1 MFSVPHLIIIFV
13 VVLIVFGPEK
23 LPDLARNLGKIMGE
37 FRRATGDLRSTF
49 DEHMRDIEREA
60 NMRAAAAVGTGTTI
74 APTEQNTSVQPKI
87 ASAEGTVTADAPR
100 GWTVAPP
107 NPSAGEN
114 AAASA
119 TETAGATQ
127 ADAADTNRADTNPA
141 GEDASGASD
150 SAGAADTGATQAGA
164 TTARVDAGHEGA
176 GESAKADHSKGSDG
190 GSRPA

>member
-60 NMRAAAAVGTGTTI
+60 NMRASAAAGTGTTI
-74 APTEQNTSVQPKI
+74 APTEQKAIGQPKI

-107 NPSAGEN
+107 DSSGGEN
-114 AAASA
+114 AATSA
-119 TETAGATQ
+119 AETAGATQ
-127 ADAADTNRADTNPA
+127 AEGANANPA
-141 GEDASGASD
+141 GEIRTSAAASD
-150 SAGAADTGATQAGA
+150 SAASFGAGATQAEA
-164 TTARVDAGHEGA
+164 TTAHVDADRERA
-176 GESAKADHSKGSDG
+176 GESAKSDQGKGSDG
-190 GSRPA
+190 

>member
-60 NMRAAAAVGTGTTI
+60 NMRASAAAGTGTTI
-74 APTEQNTSVQPKI
+74 APTEQKAIDQPKI
-87 ASAEGTVTADAPR
+87 ASADGTVTADAPH
-100 GWTVAPP
+100 GWTVAPS
-107 NPSAGEN
+107 NASAGEN
-114 AAASA
+114 AATSA

-127 ADAADTNRADTNPA
+127 AEAADTNPA
-141 GEDASGASD
+141 GGNTSAAASD
-150 SAGAADTGATQAGA
+150 SAAAIGVGATQAEA
-164 TTARVDAGHEGA
+164 TTARVDAEHERA
-176 GESAKADHSKGSDG
+176 AESAKADHSKGSDG

>member
-60 NMRAAAAVGTGTTI
+60 NMRAAAAAGAGTTI
-74 APTEQNTSVQPKI
+74 APTEQKAIGEPKI
-87 ASAEGTVTADAPR
+87 VSAEGTVTADAPR
-100 GWTVAPP
+100 GWTVAPA
-107 NPSAGEN
+107 NSSAGEN
-114 AAASA
+114 AATSA

-127 ADAADTNRADTNPA
+127 AEAANANPS
-141 GEDASGASD
+141 GEGNTSAATSD
-150 SAGAADTGATQAGA
+150 SAGAAGTGATQGEAS
-164 TTARVDAGHEGA
+164 TARVDAGHEGA
-176 GESAKADHSKGSDG
+176 VDSAKPDHSKGSDG

>member
-60 NMRAAAAVGTGTTI
+60 NMRAAAAAGTGTTI
-74 APTEQNTSVQPKI
+74 APTEQKAIGEPKI

-100 GWTVAPP
+100 GWTVAPQ
-107 NPSAGEN
+107 NPSAEEI
-114 AAASA
+114 AATSA

-127 ADAADTNRADTNPA
+127 AEAASVNRAGGENTPA
-141 GEDASGASD
+141 SASD
-150 SAGAADTGATQAGA
+150 SAAAIGAGATQAEA
-164 TTARVDAGHEGA
+164 TTDRLDTGHEGA
-176 GESAKADHSKGSDG
+176 GESAKADPSKGSDG

>member
-60 NMRAAAAVGTGTTI
+60 SMRAAAAGTGTTI
-74 APTEQNTSVQPKI
+74 APTEQNTIGQPKL
-87 ASAEGTVTADAPR
+87 ASPEGTVTSDGPR

-114 AAASA
+114 AATSSS
-119 TETAGATQ
+119 ETAGATQ
-127 ADAADTNRADTNPA
+127 AEAAGTNLA
-141 GEDASGASD
+141 GGKNTAAGASD
-150 SAGAADTGATQAGA
+150 SSAAAGTGATQAEA
-164 TTARVDAGHEGA
+164 STARADAGHESV
-176 GESAKADHSKGSDG
+176 GESAKTDHSKGSDG

>member
-60 NMRAAAAVGTGTTI
+60 NMRASAAAGTGTTI
-74 APTEQNTSVQPKI
+74 APTGQNTSGQPKL
-87 ASAEGTVTADAPR
+87 ASPEGTVTSEAPR
-100 GWTVAPP
+100 GWTVAPQ
-107 NPSAGEN
+107 NPSAEEN
-114 AAASA
+114 AATSS
-119 TETAGATQ
+119 TGTAGATQ
-127 ADAADTNRADTNPA
+127 AEAADTNPA
-141 GEDASGASD
+141 GGNTTAAASD
-150 SAGAADTGATQAGA
+150 SSTAIGAGATQAEA
-164 TTARVDAGHEGA
+164 TTTRVDEGHEGA
-176 GESAKADHSKGSDG
+176 GESSKADHSKGSDG

>member
-60 NMRAAAAVGTGTTI
+60 SMRAAAAAGTGTTI
-74 APTEQNTSVQPKI
+74 APTEQNTTSQPKL
-87 ASAEGTVTADAPR
+87 AGPEGTVTADAPR
-100 GWTVAPP
+100 GSTGAPP

-114 AAASA
+114 AAKSA
-119 TETAGATQ
+119 TETAVATQ
-127 ADAADTNRADTNPA
+127 AEGANTNPA
-141 GEDASGASD
+141 GGTNTSAAAND
-150 SAGAADTGATQAGA
+150 SAAAGGATEA
-164 TTARVDAGHEGA
+164 TTARVDAGHESAGGA
-176 GESAKADHSKGSDG
+176 AKPDLAKGSDG